1 MRLFSFLFTFLLGG
15 AVYALPLEIQ
25 WDAVTTDESG
35 ATLADP
41 PSYRVYRK
49 TTLEDFKPIATTK
62 NRRWTWLVPSLG
74 RAEYYVTA
82 FNENG
87 ESLPSN
93 IIAVIVERVPRQ
105 ENPDPIVVPPVP
117 AAGGN

>member
-1 MRLFSFLFTFLLGG
+1 MKLFSFLLSFLIAG
-15 AVYALPLEIQ
+15 AAYALPLEII
-25 WDAVTTDESG
+25 WNAVTTDESG
-35 ATLADP
+35 ATLLAP

-87 ESLPSN
+87 ESRPSN
-93 IIAVIVERVPRQ
+93 TIAVVVERVPRQ
-105 ENPDPIVVPPVP
+105 EVAAPVVVPPPP
-117 AAGGN
+117 AGS